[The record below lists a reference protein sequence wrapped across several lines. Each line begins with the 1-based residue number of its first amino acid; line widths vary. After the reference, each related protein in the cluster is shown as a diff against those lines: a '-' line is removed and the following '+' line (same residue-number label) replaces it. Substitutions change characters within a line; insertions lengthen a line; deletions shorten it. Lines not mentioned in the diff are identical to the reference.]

1 MNGTKESILLT
12 ALHLFA
18 KNGFDAVSVSD
29 ISDKLGITKGA
40 LYKHYKNKKDI
51 FSSILSRMEQTDA
64 EHARQFDLPEGP
76 FGEMKDAYRKATIK
90 QLKAFAL
97 AQFAYWTMED
107 FPSSFRRMLT
117 LEQYRSTEMSALY
130 QQYLVSGPLGYVTE
144 LFEAWGIKDGIIQ
157 ANKFYAPMFL
167 YYSIYDGTKNKE
179 AVNLTIK
186 KHIHLFFKE
195 WKVTK

>member
-76 FGEMKDAYRKATIK
+76 
-90 QLKAFAL
+90 
-97 AQFAYWTMED
+97 
-107 FPSSFRRMLT
+107 
-117 LEQYRSTEMSALY
+117 
-130 QQYLVSGPLGYVTE
+130 
-144 LFEAWGIKDGIIQ
+144 
-157 ANKFYAPMFL
+157 
-167 YYSIYDGTKNKE
+167 
-179 AVNLTIK
+179 
-186 KHIHLFFKE
+186 
-195 WKVTK
+195 